1 MAYPGNRWLLLYLAL
16 CAPFFLCRATH
27 KHSAEMRT
35 SSIQKN
41 RTSARV
47 PRKSDTGGTLKGLA
61 CVERTVLAQASTHDS
76 FSWVLFSA
84 QGFTLVDFDNLAHK
98 TTLTASFLF
107 ITHNAAGEA
116 SAFFFNGK
124 KLSKKQLM
132 IIPTTGPV
140 LVQGTLVVGPLLFVI
155 DGLAAR
161 LIQYCAPSSPISTS
175 AQRFLVPD
183 AKAASC
189 AQHISFFSSE
199 RLLLAEKKEVVGKR
213 RSKRLRAP
221 HDSPALAVA
230 AQPVS
235 KSVELEQLELLEK
248 QKAIAQTPKE
258 RQHTVRVLL
267 NEQEEGRL
275 CWHLRFPHGYF
286 VTQTRHGAKIAHA
299 QADVEIRSYHAS
311 LFLNGQALA
320 EPQCVLTPA
329 KDVFYFEDK
338 PYQGLLLITRD
349 RLGHWLLINCLDLE
363 SYTAAVLGSESW
375 PGWPLEVNKVFAIV
389 SRTYAMAMIMSS
401 RANKRLYHIKNTNQH
416 QTYRGMH
423 ADAMLKEAV
432 AQTKGVFI
440 AYKRRPII
448 AMFDACC
455 GGVIPAHKTG
465 IDFVSAPYLARKYA
479 CTFCRGC
486 KVYSWQAQYTTA
498 ELEKLL
504 APDIGAAA
512 KGLLDIRVHKK
523 DSADLV
529 HSVLVKSR
537 RATTLVS
544 GKKIYSLLKRVKS
557 FCYTIRKEG
566 HTVIFKGRGY
576 GHHLGLCQWGAREM
590 VRQGYS
596 YPEIVQYYYPGT
608 TLMRLP

>member
-1 MAYPGNRWLLLYLAL
+1 MQKDRVSAL
-16 CAPFFLCRATH
+16 I
-27 KHSAEMRT
+27 S
-35 SSIQKN
+35 
-41 RTSARV
+41 
-47 PRKSDTGGTLKGLA
+47 RKSDACSALKGLA
-61 CVERTVLAQASTHDS
+61 CVARTVLAQASTHDS
-76 FSWVLFSA
+76 FSWTLFSA
-84 QGFTLVDFDNLAHK
+84 QGFTLVDFDNISYK
-98 TTLTASFLF
+98 TTLAASFLF
-107 ITHNAAGEA
+107 ITHSTTGDA

-132 IIPTTGPV
+132 IIPTAGSV
-140 LVQGTLVVGPLLFVI
+140 LVQGTLVVGPLLFVM
-155 DGLAAR
+155 DGLGAR
-161 LIQYCAPSSPISTS
+161 LIQYCAPSSPIYTS

-189 AQHISFFSSE
+189 AQHVSFFSSE
-199 RLLLAEKKEVVGKR
+199 RLLLSEKKEAGAGKR
-213 RSKRLRAP
+213 RAKRLHFSHVAP
-221 HDSPALAVA
+221 VLSVAV
-230 AQPVS
+230 QPVS

-267 NEQEEGRL
+267 NEQEEGHL

-286 VTQTRHGAKIAHA
+286 VTQTRHGLKIAHA
-299 QADVEIRSYHAS
+299 QADVEIRSYHAR

-329 KDVFYFEDK
+329 KDVFYFEGK

-440 AYKRRPII
+440 AHKRRPII

-486 KVYSWQAQYTTA
+486 KVYSWQAQYTLA

-504 APDIGAAA
+504 VADIGSAAQ
-512 KGLLDIRVHKK
+512 GLHDLHVHKK
-523 DSADLV
+523 DNADLV
-529 HSVLVKSR
+529 HSLQVKSR
-537 RATTLVS
+537 HATTIVS
-544 GKKIYSLLKRVKS
+544 GKKIYSLLKKVKS

-566 HTVIFKGRGY
+566 YTIVFKGRGY

-596 YPEIVQYYYPGT
+596 YPEIVQFYYPGT